1 VLAALDESIALIN
14 ADQRA
19 AVTLWKDVHK
29 AGESIDELLAIVSDP
44 RFEFS
49 ATPLRIQFI
58 SDFLFRQKRVKEKL
72 ASWKDIFWPDAWDRP
87 GT

>member
-1 VLAALDESIALIN
+1 M
-14 ADQRA
+14 
-19 AVTLWKDVHK
+19 
-29 AGESIDELLAIVSDP
+29 AIVCDP

-72 ASWKDIFWPDAWDRP
+72 ASWKDIFWPDAWERQ

>member
-1 VLAALDESIALIN
+1 MTISRRQVVAGTANLIAAP
-14 ADQRA
+14 
-19 AVTLWKDVHK
+19 
-29 AGESIDELLAIVSDP
+29 LAIVSDP

-72 ASWKDIFWPDAWDRP
+72 ASWKDIFWPDAWSGRARESRGLRERSP
-87 GT
+87 LR